1 MDRRRT
7 ICAIRCSYA
16 TRGGDQYLTKFHE
29 TALGNPA
36 LRALLW
42 RAGPE
47 LGDDRHFRSLQA
59 APTSARNEC
68 MCEMANSRLDQSDM
82 LFIADN

>member
-1 MDRRRT
+1 MDRRCT

-16 TRGGDQYLTKFHE
+16 TRSGDRHLTKFRK

-42 RAGPE
+42 RAGLE
-47 LGDDRHFRSLQA
+47 QLKLERR
-59 APTSARNEC
+59 
-68 MCEMANSRLDQSDM
+68 SRLVRRADWPHNPSHCRLQD
-82 LFIADN
+82 LFD